1 MLQTSKTNKSVAL
14 GIDIILWAWIIMDNF
29 IYTLLYTY
37 KESKLWIS
45 SVKQHMHLLTSSATI
60 SERQRDTQKERERA
74 TESKTEG
81 RAVREG

>member
-14 GIDIILWAWIIMDNF
+14 GIDIILWAWIIMDNL

-37 KESKLWIS
+37 KGSKLWIS

-60 SERQRDTQKERERA
+60 PERQRDTQKEIERA
-74 TESKTEG
+74 T
-81 RAVREG
+81 